1 MKADFENDSLLVPL
15 ALVLPS
21 TLCIYL
27 SATTDAPSQRSD
39 PADRRDV
46 TSPGNSGPL
55 ENLKTTNRPLAG
67 TFNVTSVEFETSIT

>member
-1 MKADFENDSLLVPL
+1 MKADLRTTPSSSRWPWFYHPL
-15 ALVLPS
+15 CVY
-21 TLCIYL
+21 IYL
-27 SATTDAPSQRSD
+27 LLQTLHQRSD